1 MAILHSK
8 QDLINKVLAENIH
21 ENLRVD
27 LRARVMKLVEPE
39 ITAMVNEVVDDLVT
53 KIESFNNIDGSIN
66 VRVEFSK
73 REQR

>member
-27 LRARVMKLVEPE
+27 LRTRVMKLIELE